1 MAAHSMIRGSHY
13 LGTVLSISLLVS
25 GCSIFSGETKLHKT
39 AKASVYTKEIADW
52 SFEAHHPA
60 TIDQVTM
67 LRIIKGIVSDDS
79 GKTSAN
85 MPASGSKPMRVFS
98 DEDAEF
104 LAPLLAQALSKAKPE
119 QMVGFKVSS
128 SAGSG
133 AEPTAGTLYMYR
145 GSLYFTMA
153 SSQGK
158 KAWGFSPSSFAR
170 AEKAPSFVPFGSGAV
185 TLVIDYQAVAKAPQ
199 QSPVTMAG
207 SSKGQAPAQ
216 SAASASIVAT
226 ASAPA
231 PQSESAAS
239 QQDKDGLRP
248 SPISEADRSLDPT
261 LAELA
266 SDQLLN
272 KKMDE
277 LREVREVN
285 KIKDSE
291 ISMLKKEVK
300 LMKQE
305 LRDRTA
311 EVNALKADK
320 VSNRLPLKKKKAQ
333 VSPTP

>member
-13 LGTVLSISLLVS
+13 LSTLLSLSLLVS
-25 GCSIFSGETKLHKT
+25 GCSTFSGEAKLHKT

-60 TIDQVTM
+60 SVDQVTM
-67 LRIIKGIVSDDS
+67 LSIIKGIVSDDS
-79 GKTSAN
+79 SKASTS

-104 LAPLLAQALSKAKPE
+104 LAPLLAQGLSKAKPE
-119 QMVGFKVSS
+119 QMVGFKVSP

-133 AEPTAGTLYMYR
+133 TEPTAGTIYMYR
-145 GSLYFTMA
+145 GALYLTMA

-170 AEKAPSFVPFGSGAV
+170 TEKAPSFVPFGSGAV
-185 TLVIDYQAVAKAPQ
+185 TLVIDYQAVAKGSLQ
-199 QSPVTMAG
+199 NPVTVAG
-207 SSKGQAPAQ
+207 SSKTQSSSHPA
-216 SAASASIVAT
+216 T
-226 ASAPA
+226 SAPITA
-231 PQSESAAS
+231 NASTPTAQSESASS
-239 QQDKDGLRP
+239 QQDSLT
-248 SPISEADRSLDPT
+248 SVSTSESDRSLDPT
-261 LAELA
+261 LSELA
-266 SDQLLN
+266 SDELLN

-277 LREVREVN
+277 LREARQIN

-320 VSNRLPLKKKKAQ
+320 VSNRPTLKKKKAQ